1 VVVVGFGC
9 GGGGGAC
16 AGGGGGACAGGGWLG
31 LPPFKV

>member
-9 GGGGGAC
+9 GGGGAC